1 MMPMTGPTPA
11 NNGTRVEIPC
21 IGEQFPQ
28 MEVTTTHG
36 PMTLPDH
43 YAGKWFMLFS
53 HPGDFTP
60 VCTTEFA
67 SFAYHHEEFRALGCE
82 LIGLSIDQVHSH
94 IIWVQWI
101 KEKLGVTIT
110 FPIIADPF
118 GETARALGAIHPAS
132 GKGAIRAIIMVDP
145 RGQVRSLM
153 YYPKGVGRNLKE
165 LLRTMRAM
173 QIVEKY
179 HVATPANWP
188 ESEFV
193 GSDVLLHAPSTEVE
207 AEQRKGKQGCLD
219 WWFCHETVGP

>member
-1 MMPMTGPTPA
+1 MTGPSPE

-21 IGEQFPQ
+21 IGEQFPR
-28 MEVTTTHG
+28 MEVVTTHG
-36 PMTLPDH
+36 KLSLPDH

-67 SFAYHHEEFRALGCE
+67 SFALLHDEFKALGCE

-94 IIWVQWI
+94 IIWAQWI
-101 KEKLGVTIT
+101 KDKLGVKIT

-118 GETARALGAIHPAS
+118 GDAAKALGAIHPAS
-132 GKGAIRAIIMVDP
+132 GKSAIRAVIVVDP
-145 RGQVRSLM
+145 RGDVRSLI
-153 YYPKGVGRNLKE
+153 YYPKGVGRNLHE
-165 LLRTMRAM
+165 LLRMMRALL
-173 QIVEKY
+173 VVDKH

-193 GSDVLLHAPSTEVE
+193 GSDVLLHAPSSEAE
-207 AEQRKGKQGCLD
+207 AEQRNGNQGCLD
-219 WWFCHETVGP
+219 WWFCHRKIEP